1 MINGKQSYV
10 ADHWFRYK
18 QLHTFWLCWSGM
30 LGFENSHIQCMSN
43 LGESACRRKK
53 NQNRETRIYC
63 LFMGLWI
70 DLVSNW
76 VQNTHVTMS
85 KIYMFDKLYQIENV
99 NMTCQSLL
107 VKDKSREKTIISS
120 RIAMSDVF
128 FTDIEPH
135 I

>member
-1 MINGKQSYV
+1 
-10 ADHWFRYK
+10 
-18 QLHTFWLCWSGM
+18 
-30 LGFENSHIQCMSN
+30 
-43 LGESACRRKK
+43 
-53 NQNRETRIYC
+53 
-63 LFMGLWI
+63 
-70 DLVSNW
+70 
-76 VQNTHVTMS
+76 
-85 KIYMFDKLYQIENV
+85 MFDKLYQIENV